1 MRDDR
6 TDRAVWRAEIWV
18 IVWWKTIWTFLRI
31 GERVHYSSRTETQA
45 PAPTVDLGQA
55 SHRTSR
61 QALFECLIV
70 AHVDQRGGMLKQAA
84 LDGGWDPLVCRDAEV
99 AAEQG
104 ARRRFRLA
112 LLDLQY
118 APGPAI
124 PRLRR
129 LSESLSAQAGPLVI
143 VCGHENDPPEE
154 IWARQLGVWLY
165 WPAVD
170 ETCDIASV
178 CRQALIGVPAEQGD
192 RSRDAE
198 SGRTG
203 T

>member
-1 MRDDR
+1 M
-6 TDRAVWRAEIWV
+6 
-18 IVWWKTIWTFLRI
+18 
-31 GERVHYSSRTETQA
+31 HYSSRTETQV

-55 SHRTSR
+55 SHRIRR

-84 LDGGWDPLVCRDAEV
+84 QDGGWDPLVCCDAEA

-104 ARRRFRLA
+104 ARRRFKLA
-112 LLDLQY
+112 LLDFQY

-165 WPAVD
+165 LPAVD

-178 CRQALIGVPAEQGD
+178 CRQALVKVQAEQGD
-192 RSRDAE
+192 SIREAE
-198 SGRTG
+198 AERTG
-203 T
+203 M

>member
-1 MRDDR
+1 M
-6 TDRAVWRAEIWV
+6 
-18 IVWWKTIWTFLRI
+18 TIWTLLRI
-31 GERVHYSSRTETQA
+31 GERVHYSSRTETQV
-45 PAPTVDLGQA
+45 PAPTVDLGQT
-55 SHRTSR
+55 SHRTHR

-129 LSESLSAQAGPLVI
+129 LSESLAGQAGPLVI
-143 VCGHENDPPEE
+143 VCGHENDPREE

-165 WPAVD
+165 LPAID
-170 ETCDIASV
+170 ESCDIASV
-178 CRQALIGVPAEQGD
+178 CRQALVAVQAEQG
-192 RSRDAE
+192 E
-198 SGRTG
+198 SIREVETDKTGKLSAGR
-203 T
+203 

>member
-1 MRDDR
+1 
-6 TDRAVWRAEIWV
+6 
-18 IVWWKTIWTFLRI
+18 
-31 GERVHYSSRTETQA
+31 VHYSSQTETQVSA
-45 PAPTVDLGQA
+45 PAVDLGQA

-70 AHVDQRGGMLKQAA
+70 AHVDQRGGMLRQAA
-84 LDGGWDPLVCRDAEV
+84 LDGGWDPLVCRDTEA

-104 ARRRFRLA
+104 ARRRFGLA
-112 LLDLQY
+112 LLDLQH

-129 LSESLSAQAGPLVI
+129 LSESLSAQSGPLVI

-165 WPAVD
+165 LPAVD

-178 CRQALIGVPAEQGD
+178 CRQALVRVQAEQGD
-192 RSRDAE
+192 RIRKSEPD
-198 SGRTG
+198 RTG
-203 T
+203 M